1 MRKAPTYDE
10 YLKKKSITKIKRELA
25 KSENALLE
33 ILNVL
38 RVNNESDEDTDDQK
52 DLKGYLKKIR
62 SLRKKYDQ

>member
-1 MRKAPTYDE
+1 MGKAPTYDE

-38 RVNNESDEDTDDQK
+38 RVNNESDEDTADQK
-52 DLKGYLKKIR
+52 ELKEYLYKIR